1 MLQHA
6 TAEEHLR
13 FSEFFRIEAM
23 TEINAS
29 ELYTNHS
36 WCTSF
41 AAEDSCDEEVA
52 LAVYSRPN
60 CVSRLSPITNTV

>member
-6 TAEEHLR
+6 TAEKHLR
-13 FSEFFRIEAM
+13 LGEFFRTEAV

-29 ELYTNHS
+29 ELYTNHP

-52 LAVYSRPN
+52 LAVYIHPN
-60 CVSRLSPITNTV
+60 CVSKLSPITNTV